1 MILKLKRKL
10 AFDTFR
16 ECQSTGRFVLIDGYD
31 VSGGGIILSAEE
43 SITSGTT
50 FMSDN
55 LTVAVELFDEFY
67 YDVERRQITHVSE
80 TESKVYQVG
89 DKVQISGFSF
99 DYPADFDIIILTE
112 SATVS
117 IRGQKVVGI
126 SSIEDYTFNKLP
138 LINGRGFGIK
148 VNTAEQF
155 SQFIK
160 DYQDVKNPQE
170 LAQFSNKYFFLNQYR
185 QLKFYFDYVI

>member
-1 MILKLKRKL
+1 
-10 AFDTFR
+10 
-16 ECQSTGRFVLIDGYD
+16 
-31 VSGGGIILSAEE
+31 
-43 SITSGTT
+43 
-50 FMSDN
+50 MSDN

-80 TESKVYQVG
+80 TESKVQQVG